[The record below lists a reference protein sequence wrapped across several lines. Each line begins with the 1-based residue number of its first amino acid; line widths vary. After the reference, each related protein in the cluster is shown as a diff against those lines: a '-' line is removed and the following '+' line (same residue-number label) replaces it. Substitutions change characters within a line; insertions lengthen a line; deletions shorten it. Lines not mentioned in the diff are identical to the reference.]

1 MKHETMYKRLSK
13 KFDSGNYTFC
23 NDNGNVYFCNKKR
36 TVLYF
41 IPNSIVLS
49 TVWENTQQNHA
60 LSDCWEAN
68 IRTGKHIL
76 SEDIETAEYA
86 SVLDGKK
93 YTIKKITNKNGVS
106 AYINK
111 KLLSGFPENTTFYV
125 KDGKSPVICGIWDN
139 KIGCLYP
146 FAMVMP
152 MLSDTLIKQ

>member
-1 MKHETMYKRLSK
+1 MYKRLSK

-23 NDNGNVYFCNKKR
+23 NDYGNVYFCNKNK
-36 TVLYF
+36 TVLYL
-41 IPNSIVLS
+41 IPESIVVS
-49 TVWENTQQNHA
+49 AAWENTKQDHR
-60 LSDCWEAN
+60 LSDFWEAN

-76 SEDIETAEYA
+76 SEDIETAEYV
-86 SVLDGKK
+86 STRNGKK
-93 YTIKKITNKNGVS
+93 YTVKKITNKNGVS